1 MIMRIPNCCTIAR
14 TLFVKQSAYHEM
26 FLKVRKLMFHKGL
39 IIVVSGFSG
48 AGKGT
53 LMKELI
59 GRYDCYAL
67 SVSATTRSPRPG
79 EVDGREYFFVTNDEF
94 EKLIKENG
102 LIEHAGYVDHYYGTP
117 RKFVEDKLSQGIDVI
132 LEIEIQGAL
141 QIKEQYPDAVLLFVM
156 PPSAAELEK
165 RLRGRGTETDEV
177 IAQRLKRAK
186 EESVGIEKYDYI
198 VVNDDLEECTVRLHN
213 IIQAAH
219 NTPSRNLDFIETI
232 RDELSRL

>member
-1 MIMRIPNCCTIAR
+1 MSN
-14 TLFVKQSAYHEM
+14 
-26 FLKVRKLMFHKGL
+26 RKGI

-53 LMKELI
+53 LMKELTKK
-59 GRYDCYAL
+59 YDNYAL
-67 SVSATTRSPRPG
+67 SVSATTRNPRPG
-79 EVDGREYFFVTNDEF
+79 EVNGREYFFVTNEEF
-94 EKLIKENG
+94 EKLINENG

-165 RLRGRGTETDEV
+165 RLRGRGTETEEV
-177 IAQRLKRAK
+177 ILQRLKRAR
-186 EESVGIEKYDYI
+186 EESVGIEKYDYLVI
-198 VVNDDLEECTVRLHN
+198 NDDLEQCTERLHN
-213 IIQAAH
+213 IIEAAH
-219 NTPSRNLDFIETI
+219 STPQRNLDFIDTI
-232 RDELSRL
+232 REELNGFN

>member
-1 MIMRIPNCCTIAR
+1 M
-14 TLFVKQSAYHEM
+14 E
-26 FLKVRKLMFHKGL
+26 RKGI

-53 LMKELI
+53 LMKALMAK
-59 GRYDCYAL
+59 YDNYAL
-67 SVSATTRSPRPG
+67 SVSATTRNPRPG
-79 EVDGREYFFVTNDEF
+79 EVNGREYFFVSNEEF

-117 RKFVEDKLSQGIDVI
+117 RKFVEDKLSQRIDVI

-165 RLRGRGTETDEV
+165 RLRGRGTETEEV
-177 IAQRLKRAK
+177 ILQRLKRAR
-186 EESVGIEKYDYI
+186 EESVGIEKYDYLVI
-198 VVNDDLEECTVRLHN
+198 NDDLEQCTERLHN
-213 IIQAAH
+213 IIEAAH
-219 NTPSRNLDFIETI
+219 STPQRNLDFIDTI
-232 RDELSRL
+232 REELNGLA

>member
-1 MIMRIPNCCTIAR
+1 MN
-14 TLFVKQSAYHEM
+14 
-26 FLKVRKLMFHKGL
+26 RKGI

-59 GRYDCYAL
+59 KKHEGYAL

-79 EVDGREYFFVTNDEF
+79 EEHGREYFFVSNEEF
-94 EKLIKENG
+94 EKLIAENG

-156 PPSAAELEK
+156 PPSAQELKK
-165 RLRGRGTETDEV
+165 RLIGRGTETEEV
-177 IAQRLKRAK
+177 INQRLQRAK
-186 EESVGIEKYDYI
+186 EEAVGIENYDYI
-198 VVNDDLEECTVRLHN
+198 VINDVLEECVENMHQ
-213 IIQAAH
+213 IIEAAH
-219 NTPSRNLDFIETI
+219 EAPSRNLDFINTI
-232 RDELSRL
+232 RKQLNEL

>member
-1 MIMRIPNCCTIAR
+1 MSNIN
-14 TLFVKQSAYHEM
+14 
-26 FLKVRKLMFHKGL
+26 RKGI

-53 LMKELI
+53 LMKALTSK
-59 GRYDCYAL
+59 YDNYAL
-67 SVSATTRSPRPG
+67 SVSATTRNPRPG
-79 EVDGREYFFVTNDEF
+79 EVNGREYFFVSNEEF
-94 EKLIKENG
+94 EKLIQENG

-165 RLRGRGTETDEV
+165 RLRGRGTETEEV
-177 IAQRLKRAK
+177 ILQRLKRAR
-186 EESVGIEKYDYI
+186 EESVGIEKYDYLVI
-198 VVNDDLEECTVRLHN
+198 NDDLEQCTERLHN
-213 IIQAAH
+213 IIEAAH
-219 NTPSRNLDFIETI
+219 GTPQRNLDFIDTI
-232 RDELSRL
+232 REELNGFT

>member
-1 MIMRIPNCCTIAR
+1 
-14 TLFVKQSAYHEM
+14 LSKQ
-26 FLKVRKLMFHKGL
+26 LNQKGI

-53 LMKELI
+53 VMKALTAK
-59 GRYDCYAL
+59 YDKYAL
-67 SVSATTRSPRPG
+67 SISATTRNPRPG
-79 EVDGREYFFVTNDEF
+79 EENGREYFFVSNEEF

-117 RKFVEDKLSQGIDVI
+117 RKFVEDQLDAGKDVI

-141 QIKEQYPDAVLLFVM
+141 QIKEQYPEAVLLFIM
-156 PPSAAELEK
+156 PPSAMELKK
-165 RLRGRGTETDEV
+165 RLTGRGTETEEV

-198 VVNDDLEECTVRLHN
+198 VVNDDLDECVEQVHD
-213 IIQAAH
+213 IISAAH
-219 NTPSRNLDFIETI
+219 MAPSRNLDFINTI
-232 RDELSRL
+232 RNELNEL

>member
-1 MIMRIPNCCTIAR
+1 MS
-14 TLFVKQSAYHEM
+14 KQ
-26 FLKVRKLMFHKGL
+26 LNQKGI

-53 LMKELI
+53 VMKALTAK
-59 GRYDCYAL
+59 YDKYAL
-67 SVSATTRSPRPG
+67 SVSATTRNPRPG
-79 EVDGREYFFVTNDEF
+79 EVNGREYFFVSNEEF

-117 RKFVEDKLSQGIDVI
+117 RKFVEEQLDAGKDVI

-141 QIKEQYPDAVLLFVM
+141 QIKEQYPEAVLLFIM
-156 PPSAAELEK
+156 PPSAVELKK
-165 RLRGRGTETDEV
+165 RLTGRGTETEEV

-198 VVNDDLEECTVRLHN
+198 VVNDDLDECVEQVHD
-213 IIQAAH
+213 IISAAH
-219 NTPSRNLDFIETI
+219 MAPSRNLDFINTI
-232 RDELSRL
+232 RNELNEL

>member
-1 MIMRIPNCCTIAR
+1 MN
-14 TLFVKQSAYHEM
+14 
-26 FLKVRKLMFHKGL
+26 RKGI

-59 GRYDCYAL
+59 KRYDSYAL

-79 EVDGREYFFVTNDEF
+79 EVDGREYFFVSNEEF
-94 EKLIKENG
+94 EKLISENG

-156 PPSAAELEK
+156 PPSAAELK
-165 RLRGRGTETDEV
+165 QRLVGRGTETEV
-177 IAQRLKRAK
+177 VINQRLSRAK

-198 VVNDDLEECTVRLHN
+198 VINDDLDECVEKVN
-213 IIQAAH
+213 QIIDAAH
-219 NTPSRNLDFIETI
+219 HSPSRNLDFIETI
-232 RDELSRL
+232 RKQLNEL

>member
-1 MIMRIPNCCTIAR
+1 MD
-14 TLFVKQSAYHEM
+14 
-26 FLKVRKLMFHKGL
+26 RKGI

-53 LMKELI
+53 LMKELTSK
-59 GRYDCYAL
+59 YDGYAL

-79 EVDGREYFFVTNDEF
+79 EENGREYFFVSNEEF

-177 IAQRLKRAK
+177 IKQRLKRAK

-198 VVNDDLEECTVRLHN
+198 VINDDLEECTKRLHN
-213 IIQAAH
+213 IIEAAH
-219 NTPSRNLDFIETI
+219 GTPSRNLDFIETI
-232 RDELSRL
+232 RQELNRL

>member
-1 MIMRIPNCCTIAR
+1 MN
-14 TLFVKQSAYHEM
+14 
-26 FLKVRKLMFHKGL
+26 RKGI

-53 LMKELI
+53 LMKELTKK
-59 GRYDCYAL
+59 YDNYAL
-67 SVSATTRSPRPG
+67 SVSATTRDPRPG
-79 EVDGREYFFVTNDEF
+79 EVNGREYFFVSNEEF
-94 EKLIKENG
+94 EKLIEENG

-165 RLRGRGTETDEV
+165 RLRGRGTETEEV
-177 IAQRLKRAK
+177 ILQRLKRAR
-186 EESVGIEKYDYI
+186 EESVGIEKYDYLVI
-198 VVNDDLEECTVRLHN
+198 NDDLEQCTERLHN
-213 IIQAAH
+213 IIEAAH
-219 NTPSRNLDFIETI
+219 STPQRNLDFIDTI
-232 RDELSRL
+232 REELNGLA